1 MWGFTAI
8 VLAGVLIDSLLQQL
22 FLGILSIDNIC
33 LEKALVYCGVK
44 VAGPKEF
51 SSKVWD

>member
-8 VLAGVLIDSLLQQL
+8 VLAGVLVDSLLQQL
-22 FLGILSIDNIC
+22 FLGILSIDDMC
-33 LEKALVYCGVK
+33 LEKALVYYGVLM
-44 VAGPKEF
+44 AGLKEC